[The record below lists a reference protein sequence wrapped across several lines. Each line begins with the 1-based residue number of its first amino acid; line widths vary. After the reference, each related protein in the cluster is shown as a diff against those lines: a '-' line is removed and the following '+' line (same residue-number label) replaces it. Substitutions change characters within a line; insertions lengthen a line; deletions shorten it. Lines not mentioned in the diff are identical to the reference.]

1 VWQRPFLLTLGVLEL
16 IVVIPTAVFGLI
28 LGYHGFV
35 AGEMGTM
42 VGILVLAVLVPLLL
56 YGVLRVFSLFGLWK
70 RRRWGAALVI
80 VLAVMG
86 ALGGFIAALDTPGL
100 LVVILIYAGAT
111 GWAAIGC
118 LRHPSF
124 NPGSP

>member
-1 VWQRPFLLTLGVLEL
+1 MWQRRFLLSLGVLEL
-16 IVVIPTAVFGLI
+16 IVAIPSAVFGLL
-28 LGYHGFV
+28 LGYHGF
-35 AGEMGTM
+35 ATGEMGTM

-86 ALGGFIAALDTPGL
+86 ALGGFIVALDTPGL
-100 LVVILIYAGAT
+100 LVIILIYAGAT
-111 GWAAIGC
+111 AWAAIGC
-118 LRHPSF
+118 LKHPSF
-124 NPGSP
+124 SRKSP

>member
-1 VWQRPFLLTLGVLEL
+1 MWQRPFLLTLGVLEL
-16 IVVIPTAVFGLI
+16 IVVIPTAVFGLL

-56 YGVLRVFSLFGLWK
+56 YGVLRVFSLIGLWK

-111 GWAAIGC
+111 AWAAIGC
-118 LRHPSF
+118 LKHPSF